1 MWKGI
6 VDIWRRV
13 GRVAQLFILVAIAFL
28 LLHFLHA
35 GFGLQFSSGLLTI
48 VLGLVAAYQIARR
61 MARKAI
67 WRLRNRLIVAY
78 LFIAV
83 VPIVLILA
91 LVIFAGKGIIG
102 QVAVY
107 LVDTEL
113 SHREHFLQGEV
124 SALVRLPPDN
134 SESYIRRF
142 RMRGPG
148 LPNTEVV
155 LEGEKELRFPPG
167 SELHVPE
174 KWRPGGEREFSG
186 PVLRMDARTT
196 PFVRVGLRFPRRKY
210 GGRGGAVDA

>member
-1 MWKGI
+1 MRKGI
-6 VDIWRRV
+6 VDIWRRM
-13 GRVAQLFILVAIAFL
+13 GRVAQAFILVTVAFL

-35 GFGLQFSSGLLTI
+35 GFGLQFAAGVLMI

-61 MARKAI
+61 LARRAI

-113 SHREHFLQGEV
+113 ARRERFLQGEV

-134 SESYIRRF
+134 SESYR
-142 RMRGPG
+142 
-148 LPNTEVV
+148 
-155 LEGEKELRFPPG
+155 PP
-167 SELHVPE
+167 VPD
-174 KWRPGGEREFSG
+174 ERSG
-186 PVLRMDARTT
+186 PSR
-196 PFVRVGLRFPRRKY
+196 Y
-210 GGRGGAVDA
+210 